1 MTTSTA
7 EAHLPVDVWNR
18 GFAAV
23 YPPVIKLVEA
33 GGVGAARRAVVGRA
47 SGRTLEIGAGAGHA
61 LPFFVRGD
69 RAHPDRA
76 RRLDAAASG
85 APGGEDEP
93 SGTG

>member
-7 EAHLPVDVWNR
+7 EAHLPVDSVWNR

-47 SGRTLEIGAGAGHA
+47 SGRTLEIG
-61 LPFFVRGD
+61 RS
-69 RAHPDRA
+69 RA
-76 RRLDAAASG
+76 RVAVLTSAVTELTLTEPDVWMLRPG

-93 SGTG
+93 SGNR